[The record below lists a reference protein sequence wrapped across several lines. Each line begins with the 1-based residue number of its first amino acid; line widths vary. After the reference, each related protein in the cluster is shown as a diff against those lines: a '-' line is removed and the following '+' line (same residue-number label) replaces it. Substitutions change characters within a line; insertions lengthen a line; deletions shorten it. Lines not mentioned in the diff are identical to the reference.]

1 MIAKVQDLFNNFFAS
16 ICTPVKN
23 ASVFPLFSCG
33 TNARIKPFVY
43 ERRHIINNKKFSEN
57 SIRVVSKRG

>member
-16 ICTPVKN
+16 ICTPN

-33 TNARIKPFVY
+33 TNARIKSFVY

-57 SIRVVSKRG
+57 NIRVVSKRG